1 MGDDANRLLRCI
13 ARRECMVDRIGQTAR
28 FVLDGAPPVKA
39 EWDDLVCVGKMIDQV
54 VIGHAD
60 RSVGLHVARRHLIP
74 L

>member
-13 ARRECMVDRIGQTAR
+13 PHRERIVDLVGETAR
-28 FVLDGAPPVKA
+28 FVLNGAPPVKA
-39 EWDDLVCVGKMIDQV
+39 EWDDLVRLGKMIDQV